1 MSLVEEGD
9 DFVASL
15 EAVDVAADGF
25 NNAGAVGGGDNV
37 VLDGEGVF
45 TLRDDEV
52 AVVEGGAL
60 DWGFGQLGFSN
71 FELDGAGKRV
81 YI

>member
-1 MSLVEEGD
+1 VGLVEEGE
-9 DFVASL
+9 DFVAFL
-15 EAVDVAADGF
+15 EAVDVAANGF
-25 NNAGAVGGGDNV
+25 DNASTVGGGDDV

-60 DWGFGQLGFSN
+60 DWGF
-71 FELDGAGKRV
+71 D
-81 YI
+81 